1 MWYLKPRKYYQTQ
14 GDKLWGLTFYKLDIE
29 EDNVNGKKIE
39 IMMNQ
44 QQHKIDIRKLIQNT

>member
-14 GDKLWGLTFYKLDIE
+14 RDQQWGLTFYKLDIE